1 MYDILI
7 ICIIYKNFCI
17 ITIILFI
24 FLFLAATFSKREFSF
39 TLSDD
44 IYIRYQS
51 FNNQKALLDEVK
63 RLLPHKIDIGAVYNV
78 Q

>member
-1 MYDILI
+1 MYIYIYIHLKI
-7 ICIIYKNFCI
+7 YICNIAVYNNCIYI
-17 ITIILFI
+17 
-24 FLFLAATFSKREFSF
+24 LAATFSRREFSF

-51 FNNQKALLDEVK
+51 FTDQKGLSDEIK

>member
-1 MYDILI
+1 MYVYLI
-7 ICIIYKNFCI
+7 IISYL
-17 ITIILFI
+17 LF
-24 FLFLAATFSKREFSF
+24 FSLAVTFSKREFSF

-51 FNNQKALLDEVK
+51 FNDQKGLSDEIK
-63 RLLPHKIDIGAVYNV
+63 RVLPHKIDIGAVYNV

>member
-1 MYDILI
+1 M
-7 ICIIYKNFCI
+7 YKNLCII
-17 ITIILFI
+17 ITILFT
-24 FLFLAATFSKREFSF
+24 FLFLATTFSKREFSF